1 MRVMVIM
8 RMYLVNFD
16 DGCVYDDHQSYTCG
30 VFETFKKA
38 KDYCLSKN
46 YIETEIEGLFYKL
59 EDSRYY
65 SNREMSLEI
74 VEVEINKEVIEPE

>member
-1 MRVMVIM
+1 MKI
-8 RMYLVNFD
+8 ND
-16 DGCVYDDHQSYTCG
+16 SYTCG

-46 YIETEIEGLFYKL
+46 YIESEIEGLFIKK

-65 SNREMSLEI
+65 SNRELDLEI
-74 VEVEINKEVIEPE
+74 VEVEMNEEIIEPE